1 MAATESQTSLVVNS
15 DAAARLFT
23 GQCSLEDWCAG
34 TCSVQRSPARTALF
48 TLGILLPCAVICSAY
63 GRILVTVGAV
73 LHPHRVPG
81 AAQVRRVRQRAR
93 PGARQAEEWRLS
105 RLVATIIA
113 AFLVCTLPGAL
124 VMETDPLAER
134 FPVVTK

>member
-1 MAATESQTSLVVNS
+1 M
-15 DAAARLFT
+15 
-23 GQCSLEDWCAG
+23 
-34 TCSVQRSPARTALF
+34 
-48 TLGILLPCAVICSAY
+48 
-63 GRILVTVGAV
+63 
-73 LHPHRVPG
+73 
-81 AAQVRRVRQRAR
+81 RQRAP